1 MTQSAS
7 HMHPRKLYTS
17 LCECA
22 DARERAVKGL
32 AFMREA
38 CGAEEGFLLLF
49 RAGEL
54 VLGASSSG
62 RELPTAIMER
72 AREQWD
78 WEADTQRDCD
88 ATLTIDAS
96 KLVAVPETPRWE
108 GAQGERYEPR
118 FLGIYRDS
126 TWMPVGMAVLRI
138 AQTGPLHPIRR
149 AYIDAIC
156 NAFLDSADVTAR

>member
-1 MTQSAS
+1 
-7 HMHPRKLYTS
+7 MHPRKLYTS

-22 DARERAVKGL
+22 DARERATSGL

-38 CGAEEGFLLLF
+38 CGAEEGFLLLW
-49 RAGEL
+49 RGGEL
-54 VLGASSSG
+54 VLAASSTGHDAPS
-62 RELPTAIMER
+62 AIMAR

-78 WEADTQRDCD
+78 WESDTQRDCD

-96 KLVAVPETPRWE
+96 KLVSVPETPRWE
-108 GAQGERYEPR
+108 GAHGERYEPR

-126 TWMPVGMAVLRI
+126 AWVPVGMAVLRI
-138 AQTGPLHPIRR
+138 SQSGPLQPIRR

-156 NAFLDSADVTAR
+156 NAMLDSGDVSAS

>member
-1 MTQSAS
+1 MTQAS

-22 DARERAVKGL
+22 DARERAASGL
-32 AFMREA
+32 AFMRGA
-38 CGAEEGFLLLF
+38 CGAEEGFLLLW
-49 RAGEL
+49 RGGEL
-54 VLGASSSG
+54 VLAASSSG
-62 RELPTAIMER
+62 RELPNAIMDK

-78 WEADTQRDCD
+78 WESDTQRECD

-96 KLVAVPETPRWE
+96 KLIAAPETPRWE
-108 GAQGERYEPR
+108 GVQGERYEPR

-138 AQTGPLHPIRR
+138 AQAGPLHPIRR

-156 NAFLDSADVTAR
+156 NAFLDSDDVSS